1 MQANGRAAYVVEACS
16 GDDSLRHEV
25 ESLLAAD
32 KRAEGFLESMPRLLD
47 GEPTESLEGRCV
59 GAYEIGSRIGAGGMG
74 EVYEA
79 RDTTL
84 DRQVAIKVLLPGVA
98 HDAESLIRFRREA
111 QLLASLNHPHI
122 AQIHG
127 FEDAGDVCALVMEL
141 VPGPTL
147 AERIGRTS
155 WNSLAPTDGANKHVP
170 LPIAEALGIAAQISS
185 ALEAAHEQ
193 GIIHRDLKP
202 ANIKVREDG
211 RVKVLDFG
219 LATALDQ
226 RSTQDAAVRGMS
238 SGRADATRT
247 GAVFGTP
254 AYMSTEQASGKTADR
269 RADLWAFGC
278 ILYEMLTGRRAFEGE
293 SASDVLDAVSTTEAE
308 WERLPEK
315 TPPAIRTLLRRCLE
329 KNRASRL
336 DSATAARLEIDDALA
351 TVASRVVLPERPPD
365 LPSVQQLRAD
375 GPRRHT
381 PGTTLRSRVLALSG
395 VALIVTLASMAGFWF
410 GRIQVPEDSG
420 SWSAFTQ
427 LTDAA
432 GEETAPSLA
441 PDGASFAYASRRRG
455 SWDIYVQRVGGRTT
469 IPVAASPEGHENW
482 PAFSPNGQRIAFSE
496 SDGDGGIFVVGA
508 TGESVKRLTDFGFNP
523 TWSPTGDRIAFATEE
538 LWNPAARNL
547 LGSALWVVDARGG
560 APTKL
565 YDGDAM
571 QPSWSPSGA
580 RIAFWQSV
588 DGQRDLATIKVDDR
602 MATTLLHDAP
612 LDWSPTWS
620 PDGKYVYF
628 SSDRGGS
635 MGIWR
640 LAVDEQ
646 MGQALGVPE
655 HISGGADAT
664 IALASFSSDG
674 QSMLF
679 RSEIL
684 SIIPVAL
691 PFDSTT
697 ERAGQP
703 RDIVHGSAI
712 LSPTSVSPDG
722 QWLAV
727 GNAGAPQED
736 IILLRA
742 DGSELRRL
750 TDDAARDRIPRFTP
764 DGTALTFY
772 SNREGRYRAWSI
784 ATDGSG
790 LRPLTTKS
798 DDGLFYPVL
807 APSASMLLVSN
818 MGFPVK
824 AFLLLPP
831 WPATLSNSKPL
842 SGRTL
847 GRGELQ
853 PNLWSPDGRWLSGPI
868 KASSGALVGF
878 GVYELATGEARTVSE
893 DDGVGTASWLPDS
906 RRLIYVTRKGE
917 LVVVDAMSGVRR
929 VVRTG
934 LAPPDLDTG
943 ALAPDGRTFYY
954 GAYRVESNIWR
965 LQRR

>member
-1 MQANGRAAYVVEACS
+1 VCRGNEA
-16 GDDSLRHEV
+16 LHQEV
-25 ESLLAAD
+25 ESLLASD
-32 KRAEGFLESMPRLLD
+32 ERAKSFLESGPHLPDVEM
-47 GEPTESLEGRCV
+47 TESLEGRRI
-59 GAYEIGSRIGAGGMG
+59 GAYQIENRIGAGGMG

-98 HDAESLIRFRREA
+98 HDSESLIRFRREA

-127 FEDAGDVCALVMEL
+127 FEDAGDGWALVMEL
-141 VPGPTL
+141 VSGPTL
-147 AERIGRTS
+147 AERIVGRAS
-155 WNSLAPTDGANKHVP
+155 WDSPAPTDGANKQVP
-170 LPIAEALGIAAQISS
+170 LPIAEALGIAAQIAA

-211 RVKVLDFG
+211 TVKVLDFG

-226 RSTQDAAVRGMS
+226 RRTQDAAIWDS
-238 SGRADATRT
+238 SPGHADATRT

-254 AYMSTEQASGKTADR
+254 AYMSPEQARGKTADR

-278 ILYEMLTGRRAFEGE
+278 ILYEMLTGRRAFDGE
-293 SASDVLDAVSTTEAE
+293 SSTDVLDAVNTTDPE
-308 WERLPEK
+308 WTRLPEK

-329 KNRASRL
+329 KNRARRL

-351 TVASRVVLPERPPD
+351 AVASRVVLPERPPD
-365 LPSVQQLRAD
+365 LASVPQSSAD
-375 GPRRHT
+375 GPRQHT

-395 VALIVTLASMAGFWF
+395 VALIVTLASIAGFRF

-441 PDGASFAYASRRRG
+441 PDGASFAYASRHRG

-469 IPVAASPEGHENW
+469 IPVAASPERHENW
-482 PAFSPNGQRIAFSE
+482 PVFSPDGQRIAFSE
-496 SDGDGGIFVVGA
+496 SDSDGGIFVVGA
-508 TGESVKRLTDFGFNP
+508 TGESVTRLTDFGFNP
-523 TWSPTGDRIAFATEE
+523 TWSPRGDQIAFAAEQ
-538 LWNPAARNL
+538 LGSPYARML
-547 LGSALWVVDARGG
+547 AVSALWVVSARGG
-560 APTKL
+560 VPTKL

-580 RIAFWQSV
+580 RVAFWQAV
-588 DGQRDLATIKVDDR
+588 GGQRDLATISVDGR
-602 MATTLLHDAP
+602 VATVLLNDAP

-620 PDGKYVYF
+620 PDGRYVYF

-640 LAVDEQ
+640 LAVNEQ
-646 MGQALGVPE
+646 TGQSRGVPE
-655 HISGGADAT
+655 PIGGSADASL
-664 IALASFSSDG
+664 ALASFSRDG
-674 QSMLF
+674 RSLLF
-679 RSEIL
+679 RSEIF
-684 SIIPVAL
+684 SVIPVAV
-691 PFDSTT
+691 PFDPIT

-703 RDIVHGSAI
+703 RDIVRGSGF

-727 GNAGAPQED
+727 GTAGAPQED

-764 DGTALTFY
+764 DGTSLTFY
-772 SNREGRYRAWSI
+772 SNREGRYGAWSI

-790 LRPLTTKS
+790 LTPLTTKS
-798 DDGLFYPVL
+798 DDDVLYPVL
-807 APSASMLLVSN
+807 APAALMLLAQTHRTRQ
-818 MGFPVK
+818 
-824 AFLLLPP
+824 AFLLRPP
-831 WPATLSNSKPL
+831 WPAMLSSSKWL
-842 SGRTL
+842 SGLTL
-847 GRGELQ
+847 GRGELL
-853 PNLWSPDGRWLSGPI
+853 PTLWSPDGRWLSGAI
-868 KASSGALVGF
+868 KTSSGALVGL
-878 GVYELATGEARTVSE
+878 GVYQLATGVARAVSE
-893 DDGVGTASWLPDS
+893 DGGLPVASWLPDS
-906 RRLIYVTRKGE
+906 RRLMYVTLQGE
-917 LVVVDAMSGVRR
+917 LVVVDAMSGARR
-929 VVRTG
+929 VVLRG
-934 LAPPDLDTG
+934 LAPSDLDTG
-943 ALAPDGRTFYY
+943 AVAPDGRTFYY
-954 GAYRVESNIWR
+954 GGEHIESNIWR